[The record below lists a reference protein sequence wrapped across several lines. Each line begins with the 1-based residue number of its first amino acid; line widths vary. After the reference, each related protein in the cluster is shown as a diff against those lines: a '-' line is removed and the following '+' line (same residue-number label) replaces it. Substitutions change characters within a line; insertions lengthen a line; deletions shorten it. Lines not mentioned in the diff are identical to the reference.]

1 MVERHG
7 AYSDEQ
13 LLGQM
18 HDQNL
23 VSFNIED
30 QNDTE
35 SSTSIS
41 VTTKRKQRRYRTT
54 FNNFQ
59 LEELERA
66 FQKTHYPDV
75 FFREELALRIDLTEA
90 RVQVWF
96 QNRRAKWRKQEK
108 NSLSPLLK
116 QHGIQKD
123 YSNMISI
130 PVCTTPLSPPLL
142 FSTPPPT
149 NGNYHEISLYNNQYQ
164 STPSTSLNIESISPL
179 QQSSN
184 SLFLDYNWSNNFSNT
199 PIVSNNHSNY
209 GTYTNILTID
219 KLKDDKQKLIDTSTD
234 TSICIITDGIDNVA
248 YTTKRRLSNDDNTDN
263 TKQSD
268 FDENQYLN
276 ITDNNTVVQH
286 EKNLKNKLHNCLDEI
301 VDNDKND
308 NYDDI
313 FTYFNTL

>member
-1 MVERHG
+1 M
-7 AYSDEQ
+7 
-13 LLGQM
+13 L
-18 HDQNL
+18 
-23 VSFNIED
+23 
-30 QNDTE
+30 
-35 SSTSIS
+35 
-41 VTTKRKQRRYRTT
+41 TKSYIY
-54 FNNFQ
+54 F
-59 LEELERA
+59 
-66 FQKTHYPDV
+66 
-75 FFREELALRIDLTEA
+75 
-90 RVQVWF
+90 
-96 QNRRAKWRKQEK
+96 
-108 NSLSPLLK
+108 S
-116 QHGIQKD
+116 
-123 YSNMISI
+123 
-130 PVCTTPLSPPLL
+130 VCTTPLSPPLL
-142 FSTPPPT
+142 FSTPPPPS
-149 NGNYHEISLYNNQYQ
+149 GNYHEISLYNNQFQ

-184 SLFLDYNWSNNFSNT
+184 SLFLDYNWSNNFNNT

-248 YTTKRRLSNDDNTDN
+248 YTKRRLSNEDNTDN

-313 FTYFNTL
+313 CIDSDLLKLNTK